1 MLFICVCKF
10 VHNTNVIVAEFFFM
24 GGGLNLN
31 SVLFEVLQLSF
42 VIAFQI
48 AHDSFIVVIL
58 AHHNGPQSG
67 GRRLMFRVFICY

>member
-1 MLFICVCKF
+1 
-10 VHNTNVIVAEFFFM
+10 M